1 MPATIRGSTRR
12 SDGSA
17 AIADL
22 GDGSRSRRAHRLAR
36 ETPASVAVWQ
46 HSATVSRVSELR
58 LRAAARRRRST
69 TGCGIVDGLH
79 GRNNV
84 EITSVARYTVAIIR
98 ARVFQQSVPFLTMR
112 RRLAAATLTLL
123 FLPIAAVPDD
133 DADDAQSL
141 EIFGWVERV
150 ELLDGQLSVKA
161 KLDTGAATSSLD
173 TSSIER
179 FERDGKRWVRFV
191 VVDPENDE
199 SIELEKR
206 IMRNVRIV
214 QHDGEHQRLPV
225 VMLDVCFGPVRKEV
239 EFSLINRSNF
249 IYPVLLGRS
258 ALENVALIDP
268 SETFLNYP
276 DCEDAGSDDNESD
289 AE

>member
-1 MPATIRGSTRR
+1 M
-12 SDGSA
+12 
-17 AIADL
+17 
-22 GDGSRSRRAHRLAR
+22 
-36 ETPASVAVWQ
+36 
-46 HSATVSRVSELR
+46 
-58 LRAAARRRRST
+58 
-69 TGCGIVDGLH
+69 VDGLR

-133 DADDAQSL
+133 ADDAQSL

-173 TSSIER
+173 ASSIER

-206 IMRNVRIV
+206 IVRNVRIV
-214 QHDGEHQRLPV
+214 QHDGEHQRRPV